1 MQQKGICLSPM
12 AFEVIGHHREPPLA
26 EDLPHDHHHS
36 HHFNHGRV
44 QHGESQKAP
53 TGQGPLARGLADSD
67 KVTVFTLQRM
77 IAAIPLSFS
86 ILIPQEGAHSPGQ
99 AQSQ

>member
-1 MQQKGICLSPM
+1 MQQKGICLSPV

-26 EDLPHDHHHS
+26 ADLPHNHHHG

-44 QHGESQKAP
+44 QHGESRKAP
-53 TGQGPLARGLADSD
+53 TRQGPLARGLTNSNRHM
-67 KVTVFTLQRM
+67 VFTLQGM
-77 IAAIPLSFS
+77 IAAIPLSFG
-86 ILIPQEGAHSPGQ
+86 ILIPQECAHSPGQ